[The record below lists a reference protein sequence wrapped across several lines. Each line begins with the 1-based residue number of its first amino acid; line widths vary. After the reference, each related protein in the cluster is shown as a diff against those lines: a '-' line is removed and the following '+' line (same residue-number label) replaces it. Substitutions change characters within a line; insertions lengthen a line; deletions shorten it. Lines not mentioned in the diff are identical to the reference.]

1 MKDDIATPR
10 QIIQRIGRNALC
22 KLLDVS
28 VEAPRKWY
36 AKGIP
41 TKHWP
46 RLVKTHGEW
55 LSYQLLER
63 ANDVARR
70 PLRRR

>member
-1 MKDDIATPR
+1 
-10 QIIQRIGRNALC
+10 
-22 KLLDVS
+22 VS
-28 VEAPRKWY
+28 KEAPRKWY

-46 RLVKTHGEW
+46 RLVKAHSAW
-55 LSYQLLER
+55 LSYQLLET
-63 ANDVARR
+63 ANYVATR